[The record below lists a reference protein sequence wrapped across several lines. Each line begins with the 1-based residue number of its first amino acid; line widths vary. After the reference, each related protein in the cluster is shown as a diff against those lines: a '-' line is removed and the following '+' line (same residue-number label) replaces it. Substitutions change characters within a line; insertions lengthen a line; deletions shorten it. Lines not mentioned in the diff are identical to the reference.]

1 MARTWPTNMITVDG
15 AAILSPSGM
24 SWGEADISKSSA
36 GRTTDGTMHK
46 ERLTTKVT
54 LSLSWSGL
62 TDAQAKSVLQAFY
75 PEYVTV
81 GYYDSRIGKTS
92 KVFYTG
98 DRKAQVY
105 TWQIG
110 KKIFKSV
117 SFDIIER

>member
-1 MARTWPTNMITVDG
+1 MLTVNG
-15 AAILSPSGM
+15 NVILSPSSM
-24 SWGEADISKSSA
+24 TWGEADISKSSA

-46 ERLTTKVT
+46 ERLTSKVT

-62 TDAQAKSVLQAFY
+62 SDAQAKRILQAFY

-81 GYYDSRIGKTS
+81 KYTDPRMGLVTR
-92 KVFYTG
+92 VFYTG

-105 TWQIG
+105 TWQVG

-117 SFDIIER
+117 SFDIIEQ